1 VAGEDG
7 DVVAEWEQ
15 FLFNSPEQL
24 WCVATGQVPSPH
36 ASRKENI
43 APDQQLLGAQEK
55 AKTPGAMAG
64 NFQDL
69 KICPEEFAL
78 GRFLDEKIGR
88 DRFEVEAKPEVP
100 EEIRI
105 SDHGGGIRMTTYR
118 AIKISLH
125 FGDIDDVIDVS
136 VGEDQ
141 QL

>member
-1 VAGEDG
+1 
-7 DVVAEWEQ
+7 
-15 FLFNSPEQL
+15 
-24 WCVATGQVPSPH
+24 
-36 ASRKENI
+36 
-43 APDQQLLGAQEK
+43 
-55 AKTPGAMAG
+55 MAG
-64 NFQDL
+64 NFQNL
-69 KICPEEFAL
+69 KICREEFAL

-118 AIKISLH
+118 AIKISLN

-136 VGEDQ
+136 VGEDE

>member
-24 WCVATGQVPSPH
+24 WRVATGQVPSPH
-36 ASRKENI
+36 ASGKENI
-43 APDQQLLGAQEK
+43 APDQELLGAQQK
-55 AKTPGAMAG
+55 AKATGTMAG
-64 NFQDL
+64 NFQNL

-118 AIKISLH
+118 AIKISLN